1 MTHTGYKKVFIPP
14 TDESFEVK
22 NYQPDRDGHA
32 ERKRV
37 AMGRKSLLKNMTY
50 RRKYEFKDK

>member
-1 MTHTGYKKVFIPP
+1 MTHTGYKKVFVPP

-22 NYQPDRDGHA
+22 NYQPDRDGRA

-37 AMGRKSLLKNMTY
+37 AMGRKSLLKSITY
-50 RRKYEFKDK
+50 VRRFNVEDK

>member
-22 NYQPDRDGHA
+22 NYQSDRDGRA

-37 AMGRKSLLKNMTY
+37 AMSRKSLLNSMTY
-50 RRKYEFKDK
+50 KRRFNEQDK